1 MQELLSLPRLQQTA
15 RWLWGFVLLTLPVTT
30 FRYIPGLG
38 RTLVKPLALYPLAL
52 LVIVLF
58 FIFFQHRRIALPS
71 NIKPLLAFLFVALT
85 FTFIGLLQ
93 APLPMRGFAF
103 EERVLRG
110 WFSLAVG
117 LLFFFVAFWMN
128 RTKTDLN
135 WSLKWIYAGLIL
147 TIAWSLI
154 QAIAVNT
161 SLIPRSWINQL
172 QTFISTRPL
181 QQRRI
186 SGFAYEPAWLADQL
200 VIFFLPWLFA
210 ALLSARSLT
219 KRKWLEPLLLA
230 LSLAVLFFTYSR
242 SGLFTG
248 LVCIVFVTL
257 FAGRSNLQA
266 AWNWFVAP
274 FKPSRVKSLR
284 GERVQR
290 TRQPALSAAKGSNP
304 LLVRT
309 ALVIGVVFLVIV
321 SLNFLSDYEYFAN
334 IWQIAEA
341 DDPLDYLVDISAGP
355 RLAYAVAGYRVYE
368 TAPLTGVGIGAS
380 RLTLL
385 QNFPEWS
392 FNLPEI
398 ARQLSPDSDLI
409 PNTKSLYVRLLA
421 ETGLP
426 GFWLFIAFLLSFL
439 AIIRRMFI
447 SGDGTLRIIAIAGL
461 FAWLALALR
470 NLTQDSFTFPIMW
483 VILGIIAGLSPYHPK
498 EFRIGRKL

>member
-1 MQELLSLPRLQQTA
+1 MASFLTDQPLQNYA

-52 LVIVLF
+52 LVIILLLI
-58 FIFFQHRRIALPS
+58 FIQHRRIALPS
-71 NIKPLLAFLFVALT
+71 NIKPLLAFLFVALA

-93 APLPMRGFAF
+93 APLPMREFAF
-103 EERVLRG
+103 DERALRG
-110 WFSLAVG
+110 WFSVFVG
-117 LLFFFVAFWMN
+117 LLFFFVAFCMN
-128 RTKTDLN
+128 RTKEDLN
-135 WSLKWIYAGLIL
+135 WSLKWIYAGLAL
-147 TIAWSLI
+147 TIVWSLI
-154 QAIAVNT
+154 QAVAVNT
-161 SLIPRSWINQL
+161 SLIPRSWVNQL

-219 KRKWLEPLLLA
+219 KRKWLEPA
-230 LSLAVLFFTYSR
+230 LFVFSLAVLVFTYSR
-242 SGLFTG
+242 SGLLTG
-248 LVCIVFVTL
+248 LICIVLVIL
-257 FAGRSNLQA
+257 LAGRSNLRA
-266 AWNWFVAP
+266 AWSWFVAP
-274 FKPSRVKSLR
+274 FKPLR
-284 GERVQR
+284 GARVQR
-290 TRQPALSAAKGSNP
+290 ARRSNP
-304 LLVRT
+304 QLVRL
-309 ALVIGVVFLVIV
+309 ALIVGVIILIV
-321 SLNFLSDYEYFAN
+321 GSVNFLSDYEYFAN

-341 DDPLDYLVDISAGP
+341 DGPLDYLVDISAGP

-368 TAPLTGVGIGAS
+368 SAPLTGVGMGAS
-380 RLTLL
+380 GLTLL

-409 PNTKSLYVRLLA
+409 PNTKSLYIRLLA

-426 GFWLFIAFLLSFL
+426 GLWLFVAFMLSFL

-447 SGDGTLRIIAIAGL
+447 SGDSTLRFVAIAGL
-461 FAWLALALR
+461 FAWLALVLR

-483 VILGIIAGLSPYHPK
+483 VILGIIAGLSPYYPK
-498 EFRIGRKL
+498 EFRFGRKS